1 MRIVNRTKVEQVFNG
16 VTIAPGETYP
26 HPLDHDGDG
35 KKGGS
40 LPAENREPK
49 KRGRPPKK
57 K

>member
-1 MRIVNRTKVEQVFNG
+1 MKIVNRTKVEQVFG
-16 VTIAPGETYP
+16 GITLKPGETYP